1 MLSFADIHQLNRIA
15 SYFQCECSTNS
26 KKDLIQSILRAFQRT
41 GLLEQYLQQL
51 TIEDIRFLNILLHER
66 KESYSLE
73 ELLARATLSN
83 YELKKN
89 EHKDSW
95 NPREMV
101 TKFLSQGWLFQGYTV
116 KTKYLYHVPQDMKL
130 KFTQVLRHQYQ
141 EQLLFTDDP
150 PSRYKDEQKLLLEDT
165 ILFLTYVKNNDIEIT
180 SNGAMYKRTL
190 QTITEMMH
198 IKEEIIPKG
207 SWRFG
212 YGRRIQEYPNR
223 FSLIYDYCY
232 FHNYIQEQ
240 QNKLILSNI
249 GQQQLVLNQVLD
261 PIDFYRFWLRLYQSP
276 IYNLQSIV
284 QWINRLCERW
294 VTIESLCSVI
304 TPLIKPYYY
313 DSAEMIL
320 KQRVIMMMMHLGLLR
335 IGEHHRWGTVI
346 EMTKFGISTVKE
358 HVVSFG
364 HKVYF
369 PEKPEIL

>member
-1 MLSFADIHQLNRIA
+1 
-15 SYFQCECSTNS
+15 
-26 KKDLIQSILRAFQRT
+26 
-41 GLLEQYLQQL
+41 
-51 TIEDIRFLNILLHER
+51 
-66 KESYSLE
+66 
-73 ELLARATLSN
+73 
-83 YELKKN
+83 
-89 EHKDSW
+89 
-95 NPREMV
+95 
-101 TKFLSQGWLFQGYTV
+101 
-116 KTKYLYHVPQDMKL
+116 
-130 KFTQVLRHQYQ
+130 
-141 EQLLFTDDP
+141 
-150 PSRYKDEQKLLLEDT
+150 
-165 ILFLTYVKNNDIEIT
+165 
-180 SNGAMYKRTL
+180 
-190 QTITEMMH
+190 
-198 IKEEIIPKG
+198 
-207 SWRFG
+207 
-212 YGRRIQEYPNR
+212 
-223 FSLIYDYCY
+223 
-232 FHNYIQEQ
+232 
-240 QNKLILSNI
+240 LILSNI